1 MPDTTPEKLIDREA
15 IETALDTIAPGSQEL
30 KDRACSILNIGE
42 DQCTPAKIEETLK
55 AAGAHE
61 LARRLMEILP
71 KE

>member
-1 MPDTTPEKLIDREA
+1 MGKTLEENQINRDA
-15 IETALDTIAPGSQEL
+15 IETALETIAPGSEEL

-42 DQCTPAKIEETLK
+42 GQCTPAKIEETLK